1 MELEHKSPELDD
13 QIQALLGQNLHSY
26 HGPDTIEHL
35 KSLSLGAIS
44 AKFSANAPDV
54 VELIHQL
61 GNCSRHEGDEDD
73 EHSHAATIIALS
85 TLLKCCSV
93 KVLGLQL
100 FLSIM
105 LIARATN
112 KRLYKIN
119 TNTKYHTYTG
129 HDSA

>member
-1 MELEHKSPELDD
+1 MNYKLRQRIVELEHKSPELDD

-35 KSLSLGAIS
+35 KSFSLNAIS
-44 AKFSANAPDV
+44 AEFSANAPDV

-61 GNCSRHEGDEDD
+61 GNCSRHEGHEDD
-73 EHSHAATIIALS
+73 EHSRPATLKSITALS
-85 TLLKCCSV
+85 TLLKCRSV

-105 LIARATN
+105 LITN
-112 KRLYKIN
+112 KRVCKKL
-119 TNTKYHTYTG
+119 
-129 HDSA
+129 